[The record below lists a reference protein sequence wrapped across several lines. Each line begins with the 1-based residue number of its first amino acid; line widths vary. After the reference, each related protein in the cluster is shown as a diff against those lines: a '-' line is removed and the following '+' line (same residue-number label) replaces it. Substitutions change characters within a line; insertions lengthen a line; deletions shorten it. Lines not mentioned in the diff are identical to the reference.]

1 MAFPKSPQDWLSR
14 SPPPLEIDA
23 MGEDGGSFP
32 HMLGVADWTLGAQ
45 GHEYIPLC
53 KVLLTLQTH
62 LVPKQAIGSSRL

>member
-1 MAFPKSPQDWLSR
+1 
-14 SPPPLEIDA
+14 

-45 GHEYIPLC
+45 GHECIPLC